1 MAARMHH
8 WVSQGYL
15 RGFARPGAPDHVW
28 AYDFK
33 LDKSFTPNTHNVGA
47 ERDFNRI
54 DIEGHAPDAIE
65 KGLAEFEGEA
75 IAAIKATA
83 EATGHF
89 LDDDTRTSILNLMAL
104 YAVRNPRLREVHR
117 DFRERGSK
125 MIMSVVLSSK
135 QLFEAQVRKAKKAGF
150 IDPDAVAD
158 YDDAKDFEER
168 AEWRVELSREEHLR
182 QEFKIHDAV
191 LQQLGQRQWAI
202 IRATP
207 ESGDFITCDHPVLL
221 RPTRPG
227 ITRLGFGLKSTAVLF
242 PMTKNTFLIGEFE
255 MDPYVKQAS
264 RADVAALNTEV
275 ILEAERQVYA
285 SNNAFP
291 FFNPIAD
298 NFEFLTGTQLSA
310 AIRGNEARTDG
321 DEDDEQ
327 CAAYDRQC

>member
-65 KGLAEFEGEA
+65 TALSDFEGEA

-83 EATGHF
+83 EGTGHF
-89 LDDDTRTSILNLMAL
+89 PNDDARTSILNLMAL
-104 YAVRNPRLREVHR
+104 YAVRNPRLRETYR

-125 MIMSVVLSSK
+125 MIMNVALSSK
-135 QLFEAQVRKAKKAGF
+135 ELFESQVRKAKQAGF

-158 YDDAKDFEER
+158 YDAAKDFEER
-168 AEWRVELSREEHLR
+168 EEFRVELAREEHIR
-182 QEFKIHDAV
+182 QEFKLHDTV
-191 LQQLGQRQWAI
+191 LQKLGQRQWAI
-202 IRATP
+202 IRAMP
-207 ESGDFITCDHPVLL
+207 DSGKFVTCDHPVLL
-221 RPTRPG
+221 RPTRTG
-227 ITRLGFGLKSTAVLF
+227 VTRLGFGLKSAAVLF
-242 PMTKNTFLIGEFE
+242 PMTKDAFLIGEFD
-255 MDPYVKQAS
+255 MPPHVKQAS
-264 RADVAALNTEV
+264 RTDVAALNTEV

-285 SNNAFP
+285 SDNTFP
-291 FFNPIAD
+291 FFNPSAD
-298 NFEFLTGTQLSA
+298 NLELLTGAQLSA
-310 AIRGNEARTDG
+310 AIRGDEAGTDS
-321 DEDDEQ
+321 DEDDK
-327 CAAYDRQC
+327 